1 MHQRSVML
9 TVITHFRR
17 RGPLVRSGKIAFG
30 GAVREYGLLTVCS
43 GEVILL
49 LILLLLLLVMLI
61 VHIIL
66 SISCTDNKIE
76 RKQYSANVII

>member
-9 TVITHFRR
+9 TVITHIRR

-43 GEVILL
+43 GEVPLL
-49 LILLLLLLVMLI
+49 LILLLLLVVLI
-61 VHIIL
+61 VYIIL